1 MLTCM
6 LQLEPSHRLS
16 MAEIMG
22 HEWMQGET
30 PTADEISATFQ
41 QREKLV
47 IEAMDAERQQK
58 E

>member
-1 MLTCM
+1 M